1 MSAPL
6 LPSVQSIFF
15 EPIQDIIKKYLIL
28 ESTSVQNE
36 QILQSIL
43 YHACL
48 FEISK
53 ELTMG
58 PTMLSSAH
66 EYMDGYLE
74 DEYDALKASLEN
86 IMNMH
91 WYTDQMQVSG
101 YSVITSSDAI
111 EFDMNK
117 EMNQVVSIRG
127 SNMYQASIYAS
138 VTEKQK
144 YAHGFGIAKS
154 GLKFAMENR
163 LVNKF
168 VGLIVKFI
176 ENYSEVNTNEQMTVN
191 INQIEN
197 LKKAKHKRCP
207 RLQNSEQQS
216 IFEDINAKQD
226 LNKRQDL
233 DDLNSN

>member
-1 MSAPL
+1 
-6 LPSVQSIFF
+6 
-15 EPIQDIIKKYLIL
+15 
-28 ESTSVQNE
+28 
-36 QILQSIL
+36 
-43 YHACL
+43 
-48 FEISK
+48 
-53 ELTMG
+53 
-58 PTMLSSAH
+58 
-66 EYMDGYLE
+66 MDGYLE

-86 IMNMH
+86 IMNMVNHDHILEIWKVLLFDHRDYSYLHYVILLIDSTHLCTCLYIISTGSIAAIFSH